1 MRSIDENAMRAEP
14 WVVIPSVVI
23 PGVVI
28 PGVVIPGV
36 AIPGVAIP
44 GAVIPSPASKVL
56 ETTFHRSG
64 SRHHE
69 SGP

>member
-1 MRSIDENAMRAEP
+1 MKMRCGLSLGLVIP
-14 WVVIPSVVI
+14 SVVIPSVVIPSVVI
-23 PGVVI
+23 PGV
-28 PGVVIPGV
+28 
-36 AIPGVAIP
+36 AIP
-44 GAVIPSPASKVL
+44 GAAIPSPASKAL